1 MRALPSIHRLHSI
14 NLTPLVGAFA
24 PTLFFGWWWLLITPP
39 VYWFLKRLLLLLP
52 SEANLTQIKERE
64 REALFF
70 LSVLGGSLKA
80 GLPLLPAL
88 SNVAALLTSSLK
100 SDIERVY
107 SLLVLGAQ
115 PRQAWSALMS
125 DKQLGIFA
133 RSIARAQI
141 EGRSLA
147 TVVDRVTTESFERSL
162 AHSKVRVKSLS
173 VKLAL
178 PVGLCFLP
186 SFLIGGIGPVIY
198 SFFTSLRIF

>member
-1 MRALPSIHRLHSI
+1 MRALPSLERSRST

-24 PTLFFGWWWLLITPP
+24 PTLFFGWWWLLITPV
-39 VYWFLKRLLLLLP
+39 VYWFLRRLLMLLP
-52 SEANLTQIKERE
+52 SEASLTQSKERE

-70 LSVLGGSLKA
+70 LSALSGSLKA

-88 SNVAALLTSSLK
+88 ANVAALLTSSLK
-100 SDIERVY
+100 GDIERVY
-107 SLLVLGAQ
+107 SLLLLGAQ
-115 PRQAWSALMS
+115 PSQAWGAIMS

-147 TVVDRVTTESFERSL
+147 TVVDRVTTESFERSM
-162 AHSKVRVKSLS
+162 AHSKEGVKSLS

>member
-1 MRALPSIHRLHSI
+1 MRALPSLERSRST

-24 PTLFFGWWWLLITPP
+24 PTLFFGWWWLLITPV
-39 VYWFLKRLLLLLP
+39 VYWFLRRLLMLLP
-52 SEANLTQIKERE
+52 SEASLTQSRERE

-70 LSVLGGSLKA
+70 LSALGGSLKA

-88 SNVAALLTSSLK
+88 ANVAALLTSSLK
-100 SDIERVY
+100 GDIERVY
-107 SLLVLGAQ
+107 SLLLLGAQ
-115 PRQAWSALMS
+115 PSQAWGAIMS

-147 TVVDRVTTESFERSL
+147 TVVDRVTTESFERSM
-162 AHSKVRVKSLS
+162 AHSKEGVKSLS

>member
-1 MRALPSIHRLHSI
+1 MRALPSLERSRST

-24 PTLFFGWWWLLITPP
+24 PTLFFGWWWLLITPV
-39 VYWFLKRLLLLLP
+39 VYWFLRRLLMLLP
-52 SEANLTQIKERE
+52 SEASLTQSKERE

-70 LSVLGGSLKA
+70 LSALGGSLKA

-88 SNVAALLTSSLK
+88 ANVVALLTSSLK
-100 SDIERVY
+100 GDIERVY
-107 SLLVLGAQ
+107 SLLLLGAQ
-115 PRQAWSALMS
+115 PSQAWGAIMS

-147 TVVDRVTTESFERSL
+147 TVVDRVTTESFERSM
-162 AHSKVRVKSLS
+162 AHSKEGVKSLS

>member
-1 MRALPSIHRLHSI
+1 MRALPSLERFRST

-24 PTLFFGWWWLLITPP
+24 PTLFFGWWWLLITPV
-39 VYWFLKRLLLLLP
+39 VYWFLRRLLMLLP
-52 SEANLTQIKERE
+52 SEASLTQSRERE

-70 LSVLGGSLKA
+70 LSALGGSLKA

-88 SNVAALLTSSLK
+88 ANVVALLTSSLK
-100 SDIERVY
+100 GDIERVY
-107 SLLVLGAQ
+107 SLLLLGAQ
-115 PRQAWSALMS
+115 PSQAWGAIMS

-147 TVVDRVTTESFERSL
+147 TVVDRVTTESFERSM
-162 AHSKVRVKSLS
+162 AHSKEGVKSLS

>member
-1 MRALPSIHRLHSI
+1 MRALPSLERSRST

-24 PTLFFGWWWLLITPP
+24 PTLFFGWWWLLITPV
-39 VYWFLKRLLLLLP
+39 VYWFLRRLLMLLP
-52 SEANLTQIKERE
+52 SEASLTQSKERE

-70 LSVLGGSLKA
+70 LSALGGSLKA

-88 SNVAALLTSSLK
+88 ANVAALLTSSLK
-100 SDIERVY
+100 GDIERVY
-107 SLLVLGAQ
+107 SLLLLGAQ
-115 PRQAWSALMS
+115 PSQAWGAIMS

-147 TVVDRVTTESFERSL
+147 TVVDRVTTESFERSM
-162 AHSKVRVKSLS
+162 AHSKEGVKSLS

>member
-1 MRALPSIHRLHSI
+1 MRALPSLERFRST

-24 PTLFFGWWWLLITPP
+24 PTLFFGWWWLLITPV
-39 VYWFLKRLLLLLP
+39 VYWFLRRLLMLLP
-52 SEANLTQIKERE
+52 SEASLTQSKERE

-70 LSVLGGSLKA
+70 LSALGGSLKA

-88 SNVAALLTSSLK
+88 ANVAALLTSSLK
-100 SDIERVY
+100 GDIERVY
-107 SLLVLGAQ
+107 SLLLLGAQ
-115 PRQAWSALMS
+115 PSQAWGAIMS

-147 TVVDRVTTESFERSL
+147 TVVDRVTTESFERSM
-162 AHSKVRVKSLS
+162 AHSKEGVKSLS

>member
-1 MRALPSIHRLHSI
+1 MRALPSLERSRST

-24 PTLFFGWWWLLITPP
+24 PTLFFGWWWLLITPV
-39 VYWFLKRLLLLLP
+39 VYWFLRRLLMLLP
-52 SEANLTQIKERE
+52 SEASLTQSRERE

-70 LSVLGGSLKA
+70 LSALGGSLKA

-88 SNVAALLTSSLK
+88 ANVVALLTSSLK
-100 SDIERVY
+100 GDIERVY
-107 SLLVLGAQ
+107 SLLLLGAQ
-115 PRQAWSALMS
+115 PSQAWGAIMS

-147 TVVDRVTTESFERSL
+147 TVVDRVTTESFERSM
-162 AHSKVRVKSLS
+162 AHSKEGVKSLS